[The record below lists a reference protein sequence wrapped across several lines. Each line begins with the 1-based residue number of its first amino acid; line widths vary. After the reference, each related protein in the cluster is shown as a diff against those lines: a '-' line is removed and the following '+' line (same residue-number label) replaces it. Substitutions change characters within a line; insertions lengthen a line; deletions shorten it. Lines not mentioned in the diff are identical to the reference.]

1 MTKSLRHL
9 ILDNIETT
17 LAGITV
23 ANGYRTNFVKQ
34 QISRSALDF
43 ERQMLWPTV
52 LIGVSDAPE
61 ELTSGSLPTHDEVNR
76 RLTVD
81 LTLGLN
87 GLTSTLPEDVEYAIA
102 DILKA
107 MAADAYMNTAKEAIQ
122 MRGGI
127 GFTWEEDTHL
137 WYKRAKS
144 SEVFMGTPA
153 IHRERMMSM
162 MEEAS

>member
-107 MAADAYMNTAKEAIQ
+107 MAADAT
-122 MRGGI
+122 RGGYACTTDDPEI
-127 GFTWEEDTHL
+127 REPTYSQIIEGHAFVTISYEIT
-137 WYKRAKS
+137 YR
-144 SEVFMGTPA
+144 
-153 IHRERMMSM
+153 HRRTD
-162 MEEAS
+162 ATIQ